1 MAISLDGDVR
11 TSLSELDASKDFADS
26 ISDDTKKLGIN
37 WGHEVVEQHLASEL
51 SSSSL
56 LRRIELNL
64 AAHYV
69 SITNDPDAESVDAGE
84 AGAKFMLTGGTG
96 LDGSAHGQA
105 AMTLDTTGTLQEI
118 NNGGGQ
124 KVEMVRVSGGA
135 D

>member
-1 MAISLDGDVR
+1 MAINLDGGVR
-11 TSLSELDASKDFADS
+11 TSLDELNASKDFADS

-37 WGHEVVEQHLASEL
+37 WGHEVVQQHLASEL

-69 SITNDPDAESVDAGE
+69 SITNDPDAEKVSGGDAS
-84 AGAKFMLTGGTG
+84 ATFMIDGGTG
-96 LDGSAHGQA
+96 LDASAHGQA
-105 AMTLDTTGTLQEI
+105 AMALDTTGNLAEL
-118 NNGGGQ
+118 NEGGG
-124 KVEMVRVSGGA
+124 KNINMVRVSGGA